1 MDSSSQHKLEQAT
14 LNRRRFFATGA
25 SGLGTLA
32 LASLLEQDGV
42 LADEVPP
49 QLAHFA
55 PKAKRCVYLFMEG
68 GPSQMDLFDPKP
80 KLNQLDGQPMPE
92 SMLQEIKF
100 AFIQK
105 ESAAD
110 GQPAE
115 VPSVRRMWYGA
126 VGPVAPFEQVR

>member
-1 MDSSSQHKLEQAT
+1 MSISGQHELEQAT
-14 LNRRRFFATGA
+14 VNRRQFFATGA

-32 LASLLEQDGV
+32 LASLLKQDGA
-42 LADEVPP
+42 LAEDVPP

-92 SMLQEIKF
+92 SILQEEGVL
-100 AFIQK
+100 Q
-105 ESAAD
+105 
-110 GQPAE
+110 
-115 VPSVRRMWYGA
+115 A
-126 VGPVAPFEQVR
+126 VGQMCCQCS